1 MPFPVASKGAVKA
14 AEPVVGHFEA
24 DLNGLLIGTDRNSSD
39 PDDHVTVLD
48 LIKDKKLHVVAFL
61 INKKSGEV
69 INADEVLLDEGNAA
83 SIKTVS
89 DETDA
94 VLEYYNVSGMRINAP
109 QKGLNII
116 RLSSGKNV
124 KVVVK

>member
-1 MPFPVASKGAVKA
+1 M
-14 AEPVVGHFEA
+14 
-24 DLNGLLIGTDRNSSD
+24 
-39 PDDHVTVLD
+39 LD

-83 SIKTVS
+83 GIKTVS

-116 RLSSGKNV
+116 SLSSGKNV